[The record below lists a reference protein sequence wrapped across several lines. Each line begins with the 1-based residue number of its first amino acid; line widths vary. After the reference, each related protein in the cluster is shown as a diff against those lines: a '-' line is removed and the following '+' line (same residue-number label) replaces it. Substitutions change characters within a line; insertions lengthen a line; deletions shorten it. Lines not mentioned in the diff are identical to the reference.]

1 MVDFLWLLAHFSF
14 FGLIFF
20 QYLLKL
26 WSKLPIFYDSLPCFQ
41 LFGFFF
47 FDYLLKWRIR
57 RISIAKSIDFNVIS
71 QCGFVDISQQWPVCS
86 TRGALTGLFLFSVP
100 ARSHAFYPPGRKS
113 VALQLGVHLILL
125 YFIRIWSWVRR
136 LFFYFG
142 GGWWKVGGRWWVG
155 ANFLVLQISLY

>member
-1 MVDFLWLLAHFSF
+1 MDFLRTLAKFSF
-14 FGLIFF
+14 FYIVFFF

-71 QCGFVDISQQWPVCS
+71 QWRFCQYFWTVTCVFYARRADRPFSLFRSSAQSCIISVEHVLRPGSHDI
-86 TRGALTGLFLFSVP
+86 LYYI
-100 ARSHAFYPPGRKS
+100 FY
-113 VALQLGVHLILL
+113 IIF
-125 YFIRIWSWVRR
+125 FI
-136 LFFYFG
+136 FFIF
-142 GGWWKVGGRWWVG
+142 
-155 ANFLVLQISLY
+155 